1 MNKTFSL
8 PVPQRDNFVINMPS
22 SPKYEKLELNN
33 QTKLKQKAVGRRTL
47 KSLKIGYIIF
57 QFSIIMIIIL
67 ILLITRSH
75 VVEKES
81 EIANIEGPGETN
93 DKFFDPSLPLRLRI
107 KGPI

>member
-8 PVPQRDNFVINMPS
+8 PVPQRDNFMINMPS
-22 SPKYEKLELNN
+22 SPEYEKLELNN
-33 QTKLKQKAVGRRTL
+33 QTKLKQKAVGRRTF
-47 KSLKIGYIIF
+47 KSLIIGNIIF

-81 EIANIEGPGETN
+81 EIANIKGPDVIN
-93 DKFFDPSLPLRLRI
+93 DKFYDPSSPFGM
-107 KGPI
+107 KGPYPN